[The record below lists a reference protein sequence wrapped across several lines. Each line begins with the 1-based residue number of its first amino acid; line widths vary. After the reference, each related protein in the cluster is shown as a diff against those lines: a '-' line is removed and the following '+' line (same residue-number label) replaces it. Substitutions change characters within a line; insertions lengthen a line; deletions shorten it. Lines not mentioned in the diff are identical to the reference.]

1 MQKDNEIRTLRAQHK
16 QKEMI
21 LKRKQEEVRRK
32 PSKFVHHTFFS
43 LKVQLL
49 RRQMRSARVRKTTK
63 EMTAHFAAIQQ
74 GVSFVVVFS
83 FALILLIFEIYKIT
97 NAIRRRKLIA
107 GINRDM
113 NTLIENRERASRKR
127 ERVCKRFNQTIV
139 LNKDEQENQTQH
151 TDDDETLTPMKDSL
165 TKLDSTIAYLN
176 SEIASCQQVLMTY
189 DEEPQSNELIQGPD
203 PQFIVDCVTDIDELR
218 YLLTKLIE
226 QTIEKGFEADE
237 ANELMSYVDLVE
249 TMLVNKEDIKP
260 NKAKR
265 MKKAT
270 TDSCQDDSM
279 DTTPVP
285 EDSPSSKTMILRPLG
300 NSPTLSNYQHEP
312 MCSD

>member
-1 MQKDNEIRTLRAQHK
+1 MFIEDFLRFH
-16 QKEMI
+16 
-21 LKRKQEEVRRK
+21 
-32 PSKFVHHTFFS
+32 SNSFFLS
-43 LKVQLL
+43 
-49 RRQMRSARVRKTTK
+49 
-63 EMTAHFAAIQQ
+63 
-74 GVSFVVVFS
+74 
-83 FALILLIFEIYKIT
+83 KIT

-127 ERVCKRFNQTIV
+127 ERVCKRLNQTVV
-139 LNKDEQENQTQH
+139 LNKDEQDDKVQH
-151 TDDDETLTPMKDSL
+151 VVDDDDETLTPMKESIS
-165 TKLDSTIAYLN
+165 KLDNTIAYLN

-249 TMLVNKEDIKP
+249 TILVKKEDIKP

-279 DTTPVP
+279 DTTPIP
-285 EDSPSSKTMILRPLG
+285 EDSPSSKTMILRPLC
-300 NSPTLSNYQHEP
+300 NSPTLSNYQTEP